1 MTDLSLQPADT
12 ASPIEHTS
20 DVSLSDR
27 LAALRRRTRFV
38 VTDRTLLTVGSIL
51 MPLGAILVL
60 LAWYGAAHTTRLF
73 EQVPYMISGGL
84 MGIVLV
90 IAGGFC
96 YFGFF
101 LARLLATSREM
112 LDALLRLEE
121 RFESVGLS
129 NDGTTSRAARLPTVS
144 FVATKA
150 GSMFHRPD
158 CPTVVNKPAAELRAV
173 RSTDGLTPCR
183 ICMPE
188 AAQTQ

>member
-1 MTDLSLQPADT
+1 MADIALEPVDT

-38 VTDRTLLTVGSIL
+38 VTDRTLLTIGSIL
-51 MPLGAILVL
+51 MPLGAVLVL
-60 LAWYGAAHTTRLF
+60 LAWYGASHTTRLF

-101 LARLLATSREM
+101 LARLLSTSREM
-112 LDALLRLEE
+112 LDSLLRLEE
-121 RFESVGLS
+121 RFESIGLS
-129 NDGTTSRAARLPTVS
+129 ADAPAARGARLPLVPL
-144 FVATKA
+144 VATKS
-150 GSMFHRPD
+150 GTMFHRPD
-158 CPTVVNKPAAELRAV
+158 CPTVAGKPAAELRSV

-183 ICMPE
+183 ICVPE
-188 AAQTQ
+188 Q